1 MGLVSSE
8 GDIFGSPWAWPWL
21 HNTVLWVCLTHLDHI
36 QSPAYLRTSVCLAS
50 LSPWNSCCLWHP
62 QSSGFAPVSQV
73 LPRLSQV
80 SGQDLSPLQAVLTLL
95 VTTFAQQL
103 MSTAVCPGSML
114 SCLLQSL
121 TQLHSSNSESTFN
134 ICRIDM
140 TSPLTWSGLS
150 QAWTTTKVRS
160 KHFHSIEAAWGSDG
174 QTKEVVCLCLAAR
187 HKQ

>member
-8 GDIFGSPWAWPWL
+8 GDFLAHHELGLVYTTQSCESVWPTWTTSNP
-21 HNTVLWVCLTHLDHI
+21 H
-36 QSPAYLRTSVCLAS
+36 AYLRTSVCWAS

-80 SGQDLSPLQAVLTLL
+80 SAQDLSPLQAVLTLL
-95 VTTFAQQL
+95 VTTLAQQL
-103 MSTAVCPGSML
+103 MNTAVCPGPML
-114 SCLLQSL
+114 SCLPQNL

-140 TSPLTWSGLS
+140 TSPLT
-150 QAWTTTKVRS
+150 
-160 KHFHSIEAAWGSDG
+160 
-174 QTKEVVCLCLAAR
+174 
-187 HKQ
+187 